1 MCLFFFVLPE
11 TTDPSVE
18 DIQSGPTMAHET
30 PALAEIVPRRAGK
43 KTRQDQKAF
52 APSTGNACSVVVF

>member
-1 MCLFFFVLPE
+1 MCPFFFVFPK

-18 DIQSGPTMAHET
+18 DISPGMAHET